1 MIYSIVARDSE
12 SGELGIAVQSR
23 YFAAGRLVPGI
34 EAGVGVIASQAF
46 ANARFPSEGL
56 RLLRSGLAAAEV
68 LRQLIGS
75 DAAPALRQVAVLD
88 GQGNVAVHTGASC
101 VAAAGHRIGVQC
113 SAQANMMA
121 QPTVWPA
128 MLEAYER
135 GAGDLAERLL
145 QAMEAAEG
153 EGGDLRGRQA
163 AALIVVAGEPSSPP
177 RPLIDLRID
186 DHADPVGEIKRQLAY
201 LRAHQRAGRALDKL
215 AGGDFNGA
223 LAELDVCCDAYP
235 EEPDFL
241 TRRALVLLALGRTSD
256 ARAMIERACAIHRG
270 WADYVVRLADA
281 GILRIPRD
289 RVASLVDGLV

>member
-1 MIYSIVARDSE
+1 MTYSIVARDPK

-34 EAGVGVIASQAF
+34 EAGVGVIASQAS
-46 ANARFPSEGL
+46 ANASFPSEGL
-56 RLLRSGLAAAEV
+56 RLLRSGFAAQEV
-68 LRQLIGS
+68 LQQLIGS
-75 DAAPALRQVAVLD
+75 DGGAALRQVAVLD
-88 GQGNVAVHTGASC
+88 RQGNVAVHTGASC

-113 SAQANMMA
+113 SAQANMMV

-128 MLEAYER
+128 MLDAYER

-145 QAMEAAEG
+145 QAMQAAER

-177 RPLIDLRID
+177 RPLIDLRVD
-186 DHADPVGEIKRQLAY
+186 DHADPVAEIKRQLAY
-201 LRAHQRAGRALDKL
+201 SRAHQRAGLALDRV
-215 AGGDFNGA
+215 AADDFNGA
-223 LAELDVCCDAYP
+223 LAELDICCAAYP
-235 EEPDFL
+235 QEPDFL
-241 TRRALVLLALGRTSD
+241 TRRALVLLALGRTRE
-256 ARAMIERACAIHRG
+256 ARATMERACAIDRG

>member
-1 MIYSIVARDSE
+1 MTYSIVARDPK

-34 EAGVGVIASQAF
+34 EAGVGVIASQGF
-46 ANARFPSEGL
+46 ANASFPSEGL
-56 RLLRSGLAAAEV
+56 RLLRSGLGGQEV
-68 LRQLIGS
+68 LQQLIGS
-75 DAAPALRQVAVLD
+75 DDDAALRQVAVLD
-88 GQGNVAVHTGASC
+88 SQGNVAVHTGASC

-121 QPTVWPA
+121 LPTVWPA

-153 EGGDLRGRQA
+153 EGGDIRGRQA
-163 AALIVVAGEPSSPP
+163 AALIVVAGAPSSPP

-201 LRAHQRAGRALDKL
+201 ARAHQRAGRALDKL
-215 AGGDFNGA
+215 AGGDVKGA
-223 LAELDVCCDAYP
+223 LADLDICCEAYP
-235 EEPDFL
+235 QEPDFL
-241 TRRALVLLALGRTSD
+241 TRRALVLLSLGRTSE
-256 ARAMIERACAIHRG
+256 ARATIERACAIHRG
-270 WADYVVRLADA
+270 WAGYVLRLADA

-289 RVASLVDGLV
+289 RVVALVDGLV

>member
-88 GQGNVAVHTGASC
+88 GQGNVAVYTGASC

-113 SAQANMMA
+113 SAQAKMMA

-145 QAMEAAEG
+145 QAMEAAEARRRRSARPAS
-153 EGGDLRGRQA
+153 GGVDRGCGRAVVA
-163 AALIVVAGEPSSPP
+163 AAATHRS
-177 RPLIDLRID
+177 
-186 DHADPVGEIKRQLAY
+186 
-201 LRAHQRAGRALDKL
+201 AH
-215 AGGDFNGA
+215 
-223 LAELDVCCDAYP
+223 
-235 EEPDFL
+235 
-241 TRRALVLLALGRTSD
+241 
-256 ARAMIERACAIHRG
+256 
-270 WADYVVRLADA
+270 
-281 GILRIPRD
+281 
-289 RVASLVDGLV
+289 